1 VVLRDTYTQ
10 LQLSGECSGDSNV
23 EIMRSAMSAIL
34 IILVTILQFGNV
46 VDGALSTI
54 VESGE
59 EECFAFRAPAGK
71 NVIIR

>member
-1 VVLRDTYTQ
+1 
-10 LQLSGECSGDSNV
+10 
-23 EIMRSAMSAIL
+23 ML